1 MLRLVQM
8 GLSPMKHCVDRQF
21 YSTEGATIAVIT
33 EFQSKHH
40 RIVAT
45 KRKSNHML
53 LLTICTDYQYAISKA
68 SQLIGKIKEKYAIN
82 SSLNN
87 AQNHG
92 RRTNV
97 SVLIVT
103 KKVIHCIS
111 LCKLCSH

>member
-53 LLTICTDYQYAISKA
+53 LLTIHTLSICNFEGISA
-68 SQLIGKIKEKYAIN
+68 DQ
-82 SSLNN
+82 
-87 AQNHG
+87 QNK
-92 RRTNV
+92 R
-97 SVLIVT
+97 
-103 KKVIHCIS
+103 KVYI
-111 LCKLCSH
+111 LLTLA